1 MDRPEWKAY
10 IRSPRDYWKVGPV
23 YIWKWLALILLG
35 VGAVSVLTL
44 FGLPLDLL
52 RSGPDGIPAYRY
64 NDPALQEVSGTVQIL
79 DEQNRVRYEGE
90 VSAGACT
97 GLGKVYD
104 ETGQLVYDGPLV
116 DGVYEGEDAKVYSD
130 GILIYEGAM
139 ASNLYEGEGRRTDP
153 GTGVV
158 SVGQFVAGVFEGE
171 GQQFYDDGT
180 LMRSGTFVRELLNGE
195 GQEYDQDG
203 SLLRTGTFRDGLL
216 HGTGTQYTPSGS
228 LEYEG
233 EFQFGIFHGQG
244 KLYDTL
250 KKALTYEG
258 AFNRGDPT
266 GLGRIYHPSGQLLY
280 EGNVYEGQPRAD
292 AFLGLSLADV
302 ESAFTEH
309 WLLYSY
315 EGTTAFVYPYFH
327 LMFITDIPVE
337 LVSPSEQEAQTERER
352 QELLEA
358 IAAQAVAGTESEKMP
373 DDPVQEPPAEEEVIP
388 SSPGESTGED
398 VQPAETPT
406 EDGTTPEA
414 SPAEVTDSS
423 PAARVLSRAVVLAST
438 GPIGDLELSPDT
450 VKSDVLITEVL
461 SYGAP
466 LAGTAQP
473 ESDLPSGV
481 RNIAWREWFSDFAAG
496 EQLSGAAAVQ
506 TGPFVYEFSALT
518 QAQPSEREYYLA
530 LGNGVETTT
539 VYRDWKDS
547 PMWYQSAERRDKER

>member
-1 MDRPEWKAY
+1 MGRLEWKAY
-10 IRSPRDYWKVGPV
+10 IRSPRDYWKMGPV

-35 VGAVSVLTL
+35 VGAVAVLTL
-44 FGLPLDLL
+44 FGLPLDLF

-79 DEQNRVRYEGE
+79 DGQDRVRYEGE

-158 SVGQFVAGVFEGE
+158 SIGQFVAGVFEGE
-171 GQQFYDDGT
+171 GQQFYADGT

-258 AFNRGDPT
+258 AFNWGDPT

-292 AFLGLSLADV
+292 AFLGLSLEDV
-302 ESAFTEH
+302 EAAFTEH

-327 LMFITDIPVE
+327 LMFITDIPVK
-337 LVSPSEQEAQTERER
+337 LVSPSAQEAQTERER

-358 IAAQAVAGTESEKMP
+358 IAAQAESAPEP
-373 DDPVQEPPAEEEVIP
+373 SADPPQEPTQEPSAESDVIP
-388 SSPGESTGED
+388 SQPEET
-398 VQPAETPT
+398 PAE
-406 EDGTTPEA
+406 DSA
-414 SPAEVTDSS
+414 SPEDLPEQAAESDS
-423 PAARVLSRAVVLAST
+423 AARVLAGAVVLASA

-473 ESDLPSGV
+473 ESDLPSGK
-481 RNIAWREWFSDFAAG
+481 RDAAWREWFSDFAAG
-496 EQLSGAAAVQ
+496 EPLSGAAAVQ
-506 TGPFVYEFSALT
+506 TGPFVYEFSTLT
-518 QAQPSEREYYLA
+518 QSPPPQREYYMA
-530 LGNGVETTT
+530 LDGGVETTT

-547 PMWYQSAERRDKER
+547 PMWYQSAVRRDDAR